1 MAKFKRNR
9 SDGSR
14 FLLMPF
20 TVLESQAYLT
30 LTGQQTR
37 LLIDIAHQYKGD
49 NNGRLLAAW
58 TYLNE
63 ERGWTSK
70 QTIATALEA
79 LISRGLL
86 FKTSTGAPTE
96 QNKLVC
102 RDMAAARPSPRYG
115 RRAAEP
121 GEGRLQGLEATK
133 NTTEFRPPIN
143 GHIRTPTAPII
154 GGQEL
159 LCVQLSGLCGQFFT
173 FYVSSFRT
181 PI

>member
-86 FKTSTGAPTE
+86 FKTRQGHRP
-96 QNKLVC
+96 NKTSWYAVTWQPLDHHP
-102 RDMAAARPSPRYG
+102 DMDAGPQSLE
-115 RRAAEP
+115 RAAYKDWKP
-121 GEGRLQGLEATK
+121 QKTQQ
-133 NTTEFRPPIN
+133 N
-143 GHIRTPTAPII
+143 
-154 GGQEL
+154 
-159 LCVQLSGLCGQFFT
+159 
-173 FYVSSFRT
+173 
-181 PI
+181 